1 MRLTVTQFMT
11 LDGVVQGPGA
21 VEEDPSDGFDLGGW
35 LPPHFDEAVGAY
47 MAEIFEVADEFLL
60 GRRTYDLMAA
70 YWPEQT
76 NPDGSVFEL
85 NALPKHV
92 ATTRPDELAW
102 EGSVRI
108 EGDVAAAVAE
118 LKRRPGRELQVH
130 GSGTLVRSLM
140 AADLVDAYHLL
151 VFPVALGRGR
161 RLFGDGAPPVGLRLT
176 DSRMSG
182 SGVAMLTYEA
192 AGQPVFGSVLDET
205 PGG

>member
-21 VEEDPSDGFDLGGW
+21 PEEDPSDGFDLGGW

-47 MAEIFEVADEFLL
+47 MGEIFQVADEFLL

-70 YWPEQT
+70 YWPGQT
-76 NPDGSVFEL
+76 NPDGSAFEL

-92 ATTRPDELAW
+92 ATAQTDELAW
-102 EGSVRI
+102 EGSVRLD
-108 EGDVAAAVAE
+108 GDTAAAVAE

-140 AADLVDAYHLL
+140 AADLVDAYRLL

-161 RLFGDGAPPVGLRLT
+161 RLFGDGTAPAGLRLT
-176 DSRMSG
+176 ESRISG

-192 AGQPVFGSVLDET
+192 AGGPAFGSVLDDT
-205 PGG
+205 PPG